1 MHVRTSY
8 SYCTTALRFPPFQTS
23 VLSFNPVDYKV
34 ESSGYLTLLL
44 VASRPVPDAYVVT
57 VIMQDQDAS

>member
-1 MHVRTSY
+1 MHICTSY
-8 SYCTTALRFPPFQTS
+8 SYCTTALRFPSFQNS
-23 VLSFNPVDYKV
+23 VVSFNPVDYKV
-34 ESSGYLTLLL
+34 ESSGYLTLF

>member
-8 SYCTTALRFPPFQTS
+8 SYCTTAIRFPPFQNS
-23 VLSFNPVDYKV
+23 VLSFNPVGYKV
-34 ESSGYLTLLL
+34 ESSGYLTLF
-44 VASRPVPDAYVVT
+44 VPSRPVPDAYVVT